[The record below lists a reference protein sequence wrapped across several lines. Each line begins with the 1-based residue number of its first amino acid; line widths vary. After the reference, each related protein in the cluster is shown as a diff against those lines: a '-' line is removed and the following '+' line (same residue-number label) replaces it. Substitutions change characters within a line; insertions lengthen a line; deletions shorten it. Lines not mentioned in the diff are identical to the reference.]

1 MTYNE
6 FSTRHHAWVGAM
18 GWHKR
23 SNLEA
28 MAMIYSEVGESVDEM
43 TAQGLT
49 PHFSGELADIVL
61 RTVDMAIENQINIDF
76 ERQHYSPD
84 RPAYRTVSA
93 CLLGITSVLAK
104 GVNAARAN
112 NIDGITDSLI
122 GTLLLCEEIAAGQC
136 IDLQSVIEQ
145 KIDVNLARGSR
156 GRAI

>member
-6 FSTRHHAWVGAM
+6 FSARHHAWVEAM

-28 MAMIYSEVGESVDEM
+28 MAMIYSEIGESVDEM
-43 TAQGLT
+43 NPHGLN
-49 PHFSGELADIVL
+49 PAFAGELADIVL
-61 RTVDMAIENQINIDF
+61 RTVDMAIENRIDVDF

-93 CLLGITSVLAK
+93 CLLRITSVLAK
-104 GVNAARAN
+104 GVNAARGN
-112 NIDGITDSLI
+112 DQDGITDSLI
-122 GTLLLCEEIAAGQC
+122 GTLLLCEEIAARQS
-136 IDLQSVIEQ
+136 IDLQSVVEQ
-145 KIDVNLARGSR
+145 KINVNLTRGSR